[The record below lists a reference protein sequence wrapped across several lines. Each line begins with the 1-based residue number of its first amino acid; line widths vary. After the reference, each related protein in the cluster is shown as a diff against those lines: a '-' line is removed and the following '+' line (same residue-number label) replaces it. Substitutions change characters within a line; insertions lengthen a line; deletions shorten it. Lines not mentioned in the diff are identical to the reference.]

1 MSSIE
6 GKPDTLLAAARQE
19 MFSGNTGPD
28 SPMSLAGR
36 QAAEHAH
43 QVGDARTEA
52 LAQFYGHHHGI
63 LTLPFDQAE
72 ARIAALQRRCDELGE
87 PIGGRL
93 LQITRANLYC
103 LHRRYV
109 ESLDIAVRL
118 ERRHMAAFAPIEQAA
133 LLFVLIISSR
143 AGGHFDQVVDYA
155 SRSLAVADASNQ
167 VYAMAGAR
175 GNYGGV
181 LMELALDAQG
191 ALGHLEMGLKLLRL
205 APACPAY
212 LQLQS
217 IRIQALGMLGRH
229 DEALRIFR
237 QEFSGPDAAARGRD
251 TRAATVTALL
261 GMGLLDE
268 AEAWLGEP
276 PAVADSDHA
285 WRRQQAYRRARM
297 QLLCAQKKY
306 AQARAWAE
314 AEIDTPRNYATDPM
328 YEMRMQDLLREAC
341 IGLGDHEAALAAA
354 VAARQAALPAVRL
367 SGRARYLVAQLKD
380 GDKQLADLSPIDF
393 RRLAEIDRA
402 VQDAQAVSPAPLES
416 PSAAADPAPADPAA
430 AQRIPRFLAHVVHE
444 LRTPIG
450 GVMGMASLL
459 KASPLDERQS
469 RYATLLES
477 SAKTL
482 LSLVNDVLDLAK
494 LERGQFTLEPRPVAV
509 RPWLQE
515 TLSPFEPMALLQ
527 QVVVSGTIDEHVP
540 AQLCFD
546 ELRLRQVLSNLI
558 ANAVKFTRSG
568 TVKVHLGLLETTPDG
583 RCTLRVEVQDTGS
596 GIAADEVGGLFQ
608 EFAQANASV
617 SRQHGG
623 TGLGLA
629 LCKQLVDRMGGRIGV
644 HSVLGKGSTFWFEL
658 TLAVPHGDGGR
669 QAEATL
675 RGAS

>member
-1 MSSIE
+1 MSPAE
-6 GKPDTLLAAARQE
+6 AKPDALLAAARQE

-72 ARIAALQRRCDELGE
+72 ARIAALQHRCDELGE

-103 LHRRYV
+103 LHRCYV

-155 SRSLAVADASNQ
+155 SRGLAVADASNQ
-167 VYAMAGAR
+167 VYAMAGA
-175 GNYGGV
+175 
-181 LMELALDAQG
+181 LS
-191 ALGHLEMGLKLLRL
+191 HLEMGLKLLRL

-251 TRAATVTALL
+251 TRAATVSAML
-261 GMGLLDE
+261 GMGLLD
-268 AEAWLGEP
+268 
-276 PAVADSDHA
+276 
-285 WRRQQAYRRARM
+285 
-297 QLLCAQKKY
+297 
-306 AQARAWAE
+306 E
-314 AEIDTPRNYATDPM
+314 AEIDTPRNYAADPM

-341 IGLGDHEAALAAA
+341 IGLDDHEAALAAA

-402 VQDAQAVSPAPLES
+402 VQDAQAVSPVPLES
-416 PSAAADPAPADPAA
+416 PSAVAAPAPADP
-430 AQRIPRFLAHVVHE
+430 P
-444 LRTPIG
+444 LRSAFHG
-450 GVMGMASLL
+450 S
-459 KASPLDERQS
+459 S
-469 RYATLLES
+469 RTWCMSCARP
-477 SAKTL
+477 SA
-482 LSLVNDVLDLAK
+482 V
-494 LERGQFTLEPRPVAV
+494 
-509 RPWLQE
+509 
-515 TLSPFEPMALLQ
+515 
-527 QVVVSGTIDEHVP
+527 
-540 AQLCFD
+540 
-546 ELRLRQVLSNLI
+546 
-558 ANAVKFTRSG
+558 
-568 TVKVHLGLLETTPDG
+568 
-583 RCTLRVEVQDTGS
+583 
-596 GIAADEVGGLFQ
+596 
-608 EFAQANASV
+608 
-617 SRQHGG
+617 
-623 TGLGLA
+623 
-629 LCKQLVDRMGGRIGV
+629 
-644 HSVLGKGSTFWFEL
+644 
-658 TLAVPHGDGGR
+658 
-669 QAEATL
+669 
-675 RGAS
+675 